1 MSAHLIIF
9 TGLIYLYIAAE
20 QLHKGNGAMAMTYF
34 GYAFANVGLYIM
46 AAKWKRTT
54 AKVVYTLIED
64 ELIPS
69 TRAGVAT
76 TAIL

>member
-46 AAKWKRTT
+46 AAK
-54 AKVVYTLIED
+54 
-64 ELIPS
+64 
-69 TRAGVAT
+69 
-76 TAIL
+76 